1 MINFKKIF
9 FISITASLTLLTL
22 LALVLFFYTIF
33 FFEKPIVQKQTT
45 ESEEVINVEK
55 PVENVEEPI
64 EKVKKPVEKIETTK
78 KITKDNTK
86 QVKSTTS
93 KSKTAIKD
101 ALYASIGNKA
111 ITKLDIVNEM
121 KIILILT
128 NQSFSENTKD
138 HIQAAATQSIIKRII
153 KTIEIEKYK
162 SLSFNPTDLQNEL
175 EKWAQNINMDLDTF
189 KNTFVVNK
197 INFSDISSRVKTE
210 LLWNSL
216 IFELYKNRLIVN
228 EDEINDQL
236 KTIQNKKEV
245 KEYLISEIIIKPT
258 AENKLETAVKEIKNK
273 IKTEG
278 FEKVAMNQ
286 SISETAFKGGDLGW
300 VNENAI
306 AKKFK
311 SQIINTA
318 IGSISQPI
326 ILPQGILFFKIRNKR
341 KMKKNI
347 NFDNLKKQLVNAE
360 KTKILNMYSL
370 SYYDS
375 LNRSITIKYY

>member
-9 FISITASLTLLTL
+9 FISITASLTLLAL

-45 ESEEVINVEK
+45 ESEEVIK
-55 PVENVEEPI
+55 VEEPVEKV
-64 EKVKKPVEKIETTK
+64 EKVKKPTEKIETTK

-86 QVKSTTS
+86 QVKSSTS
-93 KSKTAIKD
+93 KNKTAIKD
-101 ALYASIGNKA
+101 ALYATIDNVA
-111 ITKLDIVNEM
+111 ITKSDIVNEM

-128 NQSFSENTKD
+128 NKSFSENTKD
-138 HIQAAATQSIIKRII
+138 HIQAAATQSIIKRTI
-153 KTIEIEKYK
+153 KTIEIKKYK
-162 SLSFNPTDLQNEL
+162 SLNFNSTDLQNEL
-175 EKWAQNINMDLDTF
+175 EMWAQNINMDLDTF

-197 INFSDISSRVKTE
+197 INFSDISSRVKTA

-216 IFELYKNRLIVN
+216 IFELYKKRLIVN

-236 KTIQNKKEV
+236 KAIQSKKGI
-245 KEYLISEIIIKPT
+245 KEYLISEIIIKPAT
-258 AENKLETAVKEIKNK
+258 ENKLETIIKEIKNK

-278 FEKVAMNQ
+278 FEKVAMNL

-318 IGSISQPI
+318 VGSISQPI
-326 ILPQGILFFKIRNKR
+326 ILPEGILLFKIKDKR
-341 KMKKNI
+341 EIKKNI
-347 NFDNLKKQLVNAE
+347 NLNDLRNQLINAE

-370 SYYDS
+370 SHYDS
-375 LNRSITIKYY
+375 LKRSITIKYY

>member
-9 FISITASLTLLTL
+9 FISITASLTLLAL

-45 ESEEVINVEK
+45 ESEEVIK
-55 PVENVEEPI
+55 VEEPVEKV
-64 EKVKKPVEKIETTK
+64 EKVKKPTEKIETTK

-86 QVKSTTS
+86 QVKSSTS
-93 KSKTAIKD
+93 KNKTAIKD
-101 ALYASIGNKA
+101 ALYATIDNVA
-111 ITKLDIVNEM
+111 ITKSDIVNEM

-128 NQSFSENTKD
+128 NQSFSGNTKD
-138 HIQAAATQSIIKRII
+138 HIQAAATQSIIKRTI
-153 KTIEIEKYK
+153 KTIEIKKYK
-162 SLSFNPTDLQNEL
+162 SLNFNSTDLQNEL

-236 KTIQNKKEV
+236 KAIQNKKEI
-245 KEYLISEIIIKPT
+245 KEYLISEIIIKPAT
-258 AENKLETAVKEIKNK
+258 ENKLETIIKEIKNK

-278 FEKVAMNQ
+278 FEKVAMNL

-318 IGSISQPI
+318 VGSISQPI
-326 ILPQGILFFKIRNKR
+326 ILPEGILLFKIKDKR
-341 KMKKNI
+341 EIKKNI
-347 NFDNLKKQLVNAE
+347 NLNDLRNQLINAE

-370 SYYDS
+370 SHYDS
-375 LNRSITIKYY
+375 LKRSITIKYY

>member
-9 FISITASLTLLTL
+9 FISIAASLTLLTL

-45 ESEEVINVEK
+45 ESEEVIK
-55 PVENVEEPI
+55 VEEPI
-64 EKVKKPVEKIETTK
+64 EKVEEPVEKIETTK

-128 NQSFSENTKD
+128 NQSFSGNTKD
-138 HIQAAATQSIIKRII
+138 HIQAAATQSIIKRTI

-162 SLSFNPTDLQNEL
+162 SLRFNPTDLQNEL

-216 IFELYKNRLIVN
+216 IFELYKNRLMVN

-236 KTIQNKKEV
+236 KAIQNKKEV
-245 KEYLISEIIIKPT
+245 KEYLISEIIIKP
-258 AENKLETAVKEIKNK
+258 AVENKLEAAVKEIKNK

-306 AKKFK
+306 AIKFK

-326 ILPQGILFFKIRNKR
+326 ILPQGILFFKIRDKR

-360 KTKILNMYSL
+360 RTKILNMYSL
-370 SYYDS
+370 SHYDS

>member
-9 FISITASLTLLTL
+9 FISIAASLTLLTL

-45 ESEEVINVEK
+45 ESKKVIKIEEPVEK
-55 PVENVEEPI
+55 VEEPV
-64 EKVKKPVEKIETTK
+64 EKVETTK

-128 NQSFSENTKD
+128 NQSFSGNTKD
-138 HIQAAATQSIIKRII
+138 HIQAAATQSIIKRTI

-197 INFSDISSRVKTE
+197 INFSDISSRVKTA

-216 IFELYKNRLIVN
+216 IFELYKKRLIVN

-236 KTIQNKKEV
+236 KAIQSKKGI
-245 KEYLISEIIIKPT
+245 KEYLISEIIIKPAT
-258 AENKLETAVKEIKNK
+258 ENKLETIIKEIKNK

-278 FEKVAMNQ
+278 FEKVAMSL

-318 IGSISQPI
+318 VGSISQPI
-326 ILPQGILFFKIRNKR
+326 ILPEGILLFKIKDKR
-341 KMKKNI
+341 EIKKNI
-347 NFDNLKKQLVNAE
+347 NLNDLRNQLINAE

-370 SYYDS
+370 SHYDS
-375 LNRSITIKYY
+375 LKRSITIKYY

>member
-45 ESEEVINVEK
+45 ESEEVIK
-55 PVENVEEPI
+55 VEEPI
-64 EKVKKPVEKIETTK
+64 EKVEEPVEKIETTK

-236 KTIQNKKEV
+236 KTIQNKKGV

-360 KTKILNMYSL
+360 RTKILNMYSL
-370 SYYDS
+370 SHYDS

>member
-1 MINFKKIF
+1 
-9 FISITASLTLLTL
+9 
-22 LALVLFFYTIF
+22 
-33 FFEKPIVQKQTT
+33 
-45 ESEEVINVEK
+45 
-55 PVENVEEPI
+55 
-64 EKVKKPVEKIETTK
+64 
-78 KITKDNTK
+78 
-86 QVKSTTS
+86 
-93 KSKTAIKD
+93 
-101 ALYASIGNKA
+101 
-111 ITKLDIVNEM
+111 
-121 KIILILT
+121 
-128 NQSFSENTKD
+128 
-138 HIQAAATQSIIKRII
+138 
-153 KTIEIEKYK
+153 
-162 SLSFNPTDLQNEL
+162 
-175 EKWAQNINMDLDTF
+175 MDLDTF

-258 AENKLETAVKEIKNK
+258 AENKLEAAVKEIKNK

-326 ILPQGILFFKIRNKR
+326 ICPTRLFYFLKLR
-341 KMKKNI
+341 K
-347 NFDNLKKQLVNAE
+347 
-360 KTKILNMYSL
+360 
-370 SYYDS
+370 
-375 LNRSITIKYY
+375 

>member
-1 MINFKKIF
+1 V
-9 FISITASLTLLTL
+9 
-22 LALVLFFYTIF
+22 LVLFFYTIF

-45 ESEEVINVEK
+45 ESKEEK
-55 PVENVEEPI
+55 KVEE
-64 EKVKKPVEKIETTK
+64 PVEKIKKTK

-86 QVKSTTS
+86 KVKSTTS

-101 ALYASIGNKA
+101 ALYATIGNKA
-111 ITKLDIVNEM
+111 ITKLDIVNEI
-121 KIILILT
+121 KIILILS
-128 NQSFSENTKD
+128 NKSFTENTKD
-138 HIQAAATQSIIKRII
+138 QIQAAATQSIIKKAI

-162 SLSFNPTDLQNEL
+162 SLSFNHADLQNEL
-175 EKWAQNINMDLDTF
+175 ERWAQNINMDLDTF
-189 KNTFVVNK
+189 KNTFVANK
-197 INFSDISSRVKTE
+197 INFSDVSSRIKTE

-216 IFELYKNRLIVN
+216 IFELYKKRLIVN

-236 KTIQNKKEV
+236 EAIQNKKEV
-245 KEYLISEIIIKPT
+245 KEYLISEIVIKPT
-258 AENKLETAVKEIKNK
+258 AENKLETIVKEIKNK

-278 FEKVAMNQ
+278 FEKVAMTL

-318 IGSISQPI
+318 VGSVSQPI
-326 ILPQGILFFKIRNKR
+326 ILPEGILFFKIREKR
-341 KMKKNI
+341 KIKKNI
-347 NFDNLKKQLVNAE
+347 NLDDLRRQLINAE

-370 SYYDS
+370 SHYDN
-375 LNRSITIKYY
+375 LKRSIAIKYY

>member
-1 MINFKKIF
+1 MINFKKILF
-9 FISITASLTLLTL
+9 FIITTSLTLLTL
-22 LALVLFFYTIF
+22 LVLVLFFYTIF

-45 ESEEVINVEK
+45 ESKEEK
-55 PVENVEEPI
+55 KVEEPV
-64 EKVKKPVEKIETTK
+64 EKVEEPVEKIKKTK

-86 QVKSTTS
+86 KVKSTTS

-101 ALYASIGNKA
+101 ALYATIGNKA
-111 ITKLDIVNEM
+111 ITKLDIVNEI
-121 KIILILT
+121 KIILILS
-128 NQSFSENTKD
+128 NKSFTENTKD
-138 HIQAAATQSIIKRII
+138 QIQAAATQSIIKKAI

-162 SLSFNPTDLQNEL
+162 SLSFNHADLQNEL
-175 EKWAQNINMDLDTF
+175 ERWAQNINMDLDTF
-189 KNTFVVNK
+189 KNTFVANK
-197 INFSDISSRVKTE
+197 INFSDVSSRIKTE

-216 IFELYKNRLIVN
+216 IFELYKKRLIVN

-236 KTIQNKKEV
+236 EAIQNKKEV
-245 KEYLISEIIIKPT
+245 KEYLISEIVIKPT
-258 AENKLETAVKEIKNK
+258 AENKLETIVKEIKNK

-278 FEKVAMNQ
+278 FEKVAMTL

-318 IGSISQPI
+318 VGSVSQPI
-326 ILPQGILFFKIRNKR
+326 ILPEGILFFKIREKR
-341 KMKKNI
+341 KIKKNI
-347 NFDNLKKQLVNAE
+347 NLDDLRRQLINAE

-370 SYYDS
+370 SHYDN
-375 LNRSITIKYY
+375 LKRSIAIKYY

>member
-9 FISITASLTLLTL
+9 FISITASLTLLAL

-45 ESEEVINVEK
+45 ESEEVIK
-55 PVENVEEPI
+55 VEEPVEKV
-64 EKVKKPVEKIETTK
+64 EKVKKPTEKIETTK

-86 QVKSTTS
+86 QVKSSTS
-93 KSKTAIKD
+93 KNKTAIKD
-101 ALYASIGNKA
+101 ALYATIDNVA
-111 ITKLDIVNEM
+111 ITKSDIVNEM

-128 NQSFSENTKD
+128 NKSFSENTKD
-138 HIQAAATQSIIKRII
+138 HIQAAATQSIIKRTI
-153 KTIEIEKYK
+153 KTIEIKKYK
-162 SLSFNPTDLQNEL
+162 SLNFNSTDLQNEL

-197 INFSDISSRVKTE
+197 INFSDISSRVKTA

-216 IFELYKNRLIVN
+216 IFELYKKRLIVN

-236 KTIQNKKEV
+236 KAIQNKKGI
-245 KEYLISEIIIKPT
+245 KEYLISEIIIKPAT
-258 AENKLETAVKEIKNK
+258 ENKLETIIKEIKNK

-278 FEKVAMNQ
+278 FEKVAMNL

-318 IGSISQPI
+318 VGSISQPI
-326 ILPQGILFFKIRNKR
+326 ILPEGILLFKIKDKR
-341 KMKKNI
+341 EIKKNI
-347 NFDNLKKQLVNAE
+347 NLNDLRNQLINAE

-370 SYYDS
+370 SHYDS
-375 LNRSITIKYY
+375 LKRSITIKYY

>member
-9 FISITASLTLLTL
+9 FISIAASLTLLTL

-45 ESEEVINVEK
+45 ESEEVIK
-55 PVENVEEPI
+55 VEEPI
-64 EKVKKPVEKIETTK
+64 EKVEEPVEKIETTK

-128 NQSFSENTKD
+128 NQSFSGNTKD
-138 HIQAAATQSIIKRII
+138 HIQAAATQSIIKRTI

-216 IFELYKNRLIVN
+216 IFELYKNRLMVN

-236 KTIQNKKEV
+236 KAIQNKKEV
-245 KEYLISEIIIKPT
+245 KEYLISEIIIKP
-258 AENKLETAVKEIKNK
+258 AVENKLEAAVKEIKNK

-306 AKKFK
+306 AIKFK

-326 ILPQGILFFKIRNKR
+326 ILPQGILFFKIRDKR

-360 KTKILNMYSL
+360 RTKILNMYSL
-370 SYYDS
+370 SHYDS

>member
-1 MINFKKIF
+1 VINFKKIF
-9 FISITASLTLLTL
+9 FISIAASLTLLTL

-45 ESEEVINVEK
+45 ESEEVIK
-55 PVENVEEPI
+55 VEEPI
-64 EKVKKPVEKIETTK
+64 EKVEEPVEKIETTK

-128 NQSFSENTKD
+128 NQSFSGNTKD
-138 HIQAAATQSIIKRII
+138 HIQAAATQSIIKRTI

-162 SLSFNPTDLQNEL
+162 SLRFNPTDLQNEL

-216 IFELYKNRLIVN
+216 IFELYKNRLMVN

-236 KTIQNKKEV
+236 KAIQNKKEV
-245 KEYLISEIIIKPT
+245 KEYLISEIIIKP
-258 AENKLETAVKEIKNK
+258 AVENKLEAAVKEIKNK

-306 AKKFK
+306 AIKFK

-326 ILPQGILFFKIRNKR
+326 ILPQGILFFKIRDKR

-360 KTKILNMYSL
+360 RTKILNMYSL
-370 SYYDS
+370 SHYDS

>member
-1 MINFKKIF
+1 VINFKKIF
-9 FISITASLTLLTL
+9 FISITTSLTLLTL

-45 ESEEVINVEK
+45 ESKEVIKVEK

-64 EKVKKPVEKIETTK
+64 EKVEEPVEKIETTK

-128 NQSFSENTKD
+128 NQSFSGNTKD
-138 HIQAAATQSIIKRII
+138 HIQAAATQSIIKRTI

-162 SLSFNPTDLQNEL
+162 SLRFNPTDLQNEL

-216 IFELYKNRLIVN
+216 IFELYKNRLMVN

-236 KTIQNKKEV
+236 KAIQNKKEV
-245 KEYLISEIIIKPT
+245 KEYLISEIIIKP
-258 AENKLETAVKEIKNK
+258 AVENKLEAAVKEIKNK

-306 AKKFK
+306 AIKFK

-326 ILPQGILFFKIRNKR
+326 ILPQGILFFKIRDKR

-360 KTKILNMYSL
+360 RTKILNMYSL
-370 SYYDS
+370 SHYDS

>member
-1 MINFKKIF
+1 VINFKKIF
-9 FISITASLTLLTL
+9 VIIITTSLTLLAL

-33 FFEKPIVQKQTT
+33 FFEKAIVQKQTT
-45 ESEEVINVEK
+45 ESKKVIKIEE
-55 PVENVEEPI
+55 
-64 EKVKKPVEKIETTK
+64 PVEKVETTK
-78 KITKDNTK
+78 KITKENTK

-93 KSKTAIKD
+93 KNKTTIKD
-101 ALYASIGNKA
+101 ALYATIGSKA
-111 ITKLDIVNEM
+111 ITKLDIVNEI
-121 KIILILT
+121 KIILILS
-128 NQSFSENTKD
+128 NQSFTESTKD
-138 HIQAAATQSIIKRII
+138 QIQAVATQSIIKRAI

-162 SLSFNPTDLQNEL
+162 SLSFNPADLQNEL
-175 EKWAQNINMDLDTF
+175 EKWAQNLNMDLDIL
-189 KNTFVVNK
+189 KNTFVANK
-197 INFSDISSRVKTE
+197 INFSDITSRVKTE

-216 IFELYKNRLIVN
+216 IFKLYKNRLKIN
-228 EDEINDQL
+228 EDELNDQL
-236 KTIQNKKEV
+236 KAIQNKKEV
-245 KEYLISEIIIKPT
+245 NEYLISEIIIKPT

-318 IGSISQPI
+318 IGNISQPI
-326 ILPQGILFFKIRNKR
+326 ILHQGILFFKIRDKR
-341 KMKKNI
+341 KIKKNI
-347 NFDNLKKQLVNAE
+347 NFDNLKRQLINAE

-370 SYYDS
+370 SHYDN
-375 LNRSITIKYY
+375 LKKSISIKYY

>member
-236 KTIQNKKEV
+236 KAIQNKKGV

-258 AENKLETAVKEIKNK
+258 AENKLEAAVKEIKNK

-360 KTKILNMYSL
+360 RTKILNMYSL
-370 SYYDS
+370 SHYDS

>member
-1 MINFKKIF
+1 
-9 FISITASLTLLTL
+9 
-22 LALVLFFYTIF
+22 
-33 FFEKPIVQKQTT
+33 
-45 ESEEVINVEK
+45 
-55 PVENVEEPI
+55 
-64 EKVKKPVEKIETTK
+64 
-78 KITKDNTK
+78 
-86 QVKSTTS
+86 
-93 KSKTAIKD
+93 
-101 ALYASIGNKA
+101 
-111 ITKLDIVNEM
+111 
-121 KIILILT
+121 
-128 NQSFSENTKD
+128 
-138 HIQAAATQSIIKRII
+138 
-153 KTIEIEKYK
+153 
-162 SLSFNPTDLQNEL
+162 
-175 EKWAQNINMDLDTF
+175 MDLDTF

-197 INFSDISSRVKTE
+197 INFSDISSRMKTE

-216 IFELYKNRLIVN
+216 IFELYKNRLMVN

-236 KTIQNKKEV
+236 KAIQNKKEV

-258 AENKLETAVKEIKNK
+258 AENKLEAAVKEIKNK

-306 AKKFK
+306 AIKFK

-326 ILPQGILFFKIRNKR
+326 ILPQGILFFKIRDKR

-360 KTKILNMYSL
+360 RTKILNMYSL
-370 SYYDS
+370 SHYDS

>member
-1 MINFKKIF
+1 VINFKKIF

-326 ILPQGILFFKIRNKR
+326 ILPQGILFFKIRDKR

-347 NFDNLKKQLVNAE
+347 NFNNLKKQLVNAE

>member
-45 ESEEVINVEK
+45 ESEEVIK
-55 PVENVEEPI
+55 VEEPI
-64 EKVKKPVEKIETTK
+64 EKVEEPVEKIETTK

-138 HIQAAATQSIIKRII
+138 HIQAAATKSIIKRII

-370 SYYDS
+370 SHYDS

>member
-1 MINFKKIF
+1 VINFKKIF

-45 ESEEVINVEK
+45 ESEKVK
-55 PVENVEEPI
+55 KVEEPV
-64 EKVKKPVEKIETTK
+64 EKVEKVEEPVEKVETTK

-86 QVKSTTS
+86 QVKSTAS
-93 KSKTAIKD
+93 KSKTTIKD

-111 ITKLDIVNEM
+111 ITKLDIVNEI

-138 HIQAAATQSIIKRII
+138 HIQVAATQSIIKRTI

-175 EKWAQNINMDLDTF
+175 EKWAQNINMDLDMF

-197 INFSDISSRVKTE
+197 INFSDISSRVRTE

-216 IFELYKNRLIVN
+216 IFELYKSRLIVN

-236 KTIQNKKEV
+236 KAIQNKKEV

-258 AENKLETAVKEIKNK
+258 AGNKLESSVKEIKNK

-326 ILPQGILFFKIRNKR
+326 ILPQGILFFKIRDKR
-341 KMKKNI
+341 NMKKNI
-347 NFDNLKKQLVNAE
+347 NFDNLKRQLINAE

-370 SYYDS
+370 SHYDS
-375 LNRSITIKYY
+375 LKRSITIKYF

>member
-9 FISITASLTLLTL
+9 FISIAASLTLLTL

-45 ESEEVINVEK
+45 ESEEVIK
-55 PVENVEEPI
+55 VEEPI
-64 EKVKKPVEKIETTK
+64 EKVEEPVEKIETTK

-121 KIILILT
+121 KIIFILT
-128 NQSFSENTKD
+128 NQSFSKNTKD
-138 HIQAAATQSIIKRII
+138 YIQAAATKSIIKRTI

-216 IFELYKNRLIVN
+216 IFELYKNRLMVN

-236 KTIQNKKEV
+236 KAIQNKKEV
-245 KEYLISEIIIKPT
+245 KEYLISEIIIKP
-258 AENKLETAVKEIKNK
+258 AVENKLEAAVKEIKNK

-306 AKKFK
+306 AIKFK

-326 ILPQGILFFKIRNKR
+326 ILPQGILFFKIRDKR
-341 KMKKNI
+341 KMKK
-347 NFDNLKKQLVNAE
+347 
-360 KTKILNMYSL
+360 
-370 SYYDS
+370 
-375 LNRSITIKYY
+375 KYKL

>member
-1 MINFKKIF
+1 VINFKKIF

-45 ESEEVINVEK
+45 ESEEVIK
-55 PVENVEEPI
+55 VEEPI
-64 EKVKKPVEKIETTK
+64 EKVEEPVEKIETTK

-138 HIQAAATQSIIKRII
+138 HIQAAATKSIIKRII

-370 SYYDS
+370 SHYDS

>member
-1 MINFKKIF
+1 VINFKKIF
-9 FISITASLTLLTL
+9 VIIITTSLTLLAL

-33 FFEKPIVQKQTT
+33 FFEKAIVQKQTT
-45 ESEEVINVEK
+45 ESKKVIKIEEPVEK
-55 PVENVEEPI
+55 VEEPV
-64 EKVKKPVEKIETTK
+64 EKVETTK
-78 KITKDNTK
+78 KITKENTK

-93 KSKTAIKD
+93 KNKTTIKD
-101 ALYASIGNKA
+101 ALYATIGSKA
-111 ITKLDIVNEM
+111 ITKLDIVNEI
-121 KIILILT
+121 KIILILS
-128 NQSFSENTKD
+128 NQSFTESTKD
-138 HIQAAATQSIIKRII
+138 QIQAVATQSIIKRAI

-162 SLSFNPTDLQNEL
+162 SLSFNPADLQNEL
-175 EKWAQNINMDLDTF
+175 EKWAQNLNMDLDIL
-189 KNTFVVNK
+189 KNTFVANK
-197 INFSDISSRVKTE
+197 INFSDITSRVKTE

-216 IFELYKNRLIVN
+216 IFKLYKNRLKIN
-228 EDEINDQL
+228 EDELNDQL
-236 KTIQNKKEV
+236 KAIQNKKEV
-245 KEYLISEIIIKPT
+245 NEYLISEIIIKPT

-318 IGSISQPI
+318 IGNISQPI
-326 ILPQGILFFKIRNKR
+326 ILHQGILFFKIRDKR
-341 KMKKNI
+341 KIKKNI
-347 NFDNLKKQLVNAE
+347 NFDNLKRQLINAE

-370 SYYDS
+370 SHYDN
-375 LNRSITIKYY
+375 LKKSISIKYY

>member
-1 MINFKKIF
+1 M
-9 FISITASLTLLTL
+9 
-22 LALVLFFYTIF
+22 
-33 FFEKPIVQKQTT
+33 
-45 ESEEVINVEK
+45 
-55 PVENVEEPI
+55 
-64 EKVKKPVEKIETTK
+64 
-78 KITKDNTK
+78 
-86 QVKSTTS
+86 
-93 KSKTAIKD
+93 
-101 ALYASIGNKA
+101 YASIGNKA

-138 HIQAAATQSIIKRII
+138 HIQAAATKSIIKRTI

-326 ILPQGILFFKIRNKR
+326 ILPQGILFFKIRDKR

-360 KTKILNMYSL
+360 KTKILNMHSL
-370 SYYDS
+370 SHYDS
-375 LNRSITIKYY
+375 LNKSITIKYY

>member
-9 FISITASLTLLTL
+9 VIIITTSLTLLAL

-33 FFEKPIVQKQTT
+33 FFEKAIVQKQTT
-45 ESEEVINVEK
+45 ESKKVIKIEEPVEK
-55 PVENVEEPI
+55 VEEPV
-64 EKVKKPVEKIETTK
+64 EKVETTK
-78 KITKDNTK
+78 KITKENTK

-93 KSKTAIKD
+93 KNKTTIKD
-101 ALYASIGNKA
+101 ALYATIGSKA
-111 ITKLDIVNEM
+111 ITKLDIVNEI
-121 KIILILT
+121 KIILILS
-128 NQSFSENTKD
+128 NQSFTESTKD
-138 HIQAAATQSIIKRII
+138 QIQAVATQSIIKRAI

-162 SLSFNPTDLQNEL
+162 SLSFNPADLQNEL
-175 EKWAQNINMDLDTF
+175 EKWAQNLNMDLDIL
-189 KNTFVVNK
+189 KNTFVANK
-197 INFSDISSRVKTE
+197 INFSDITSRVKTE

-216 IFELYKNRLIVN
+216 IFKLYKNRLKIN
-228 EDEINDQL
+228 EDELNDQL
-236 KTIQNKKEV
+236 KAIQNKKEV
-245 KEYLISEIIIKPT
+245 NEYLISEIIIKPT

-318 IGSISQPI
+318 IGNISQPI
-326 ILPQGILFFKIRNKR
+326 ILHQGILFFKIRDKR
-341 KMKKNI
+341 KIKKNI
-347 NFDNLKKQLVNAE
+347 NFDNLKRQLINAE

-370 SYYDS
+370 SHYDN
-375 LNRSITIKYY
+375 LKKSISIKYY

>member
-326 ILPQGILFFKIRNKR
+326 ILPQGILFFKIRDKR

-360 KTKILNMYSL
+360 RTKILNMYSL
-370 SYYDS
+370 SHYDS

>member
-45 ESEEVINVEK
+45 ESEEVIK
-55 PVENVEEPI
+55 VEEPI
-64 EKVKKPVEKIETTK
+64 EKVEEPVEKIETTK

-138 HIQAAATQSIIKRII
+138 HIQAAATQSIIKRTI

-236 KTIQNKKEV
+236 KAIQNKKEV
-245 KEYLISEIIIKPT
+245 KEYLISEIIIKPA
-258 AENKLETAVKEIKNK
+258 AENKLEAAVKEIKNK

-326 ILPQGILFFKIRNKR
+326 ILPQGILFFKIRDKR

-360 KTKILNMYSL
+360 RTKILNMYSL
-370 SYYDS
+370 SHYDS

>member
-370 SYYDS
+370 SHYDI
-375 LNRSITIKYY
+375 LNKSITIKYY

>member
-1 MINFKKIF
+1 VINFKKIF

-360 KTKILNMYSL
+360 RTKILNMYSL
-370 SYYDS
+370 SHYDS

>member
-360 KTKILNMYSL
+360 RTKILNMYSL
-370 SYYDS
+370 SHYDS

>member
-1 MINFKKIF
+1 VINFKKIF
-9 FISITASLTLLTL
+9 FISIAASLTLLTL

-45 ESEEVINVEK
+45 ESEEVIK
-55 PVENVEEPI
+55 VEEPI
-64 EKVKKPVEKIETTK
+64 EKVEEPVEKIETTK

-128 NQSFSENTKD
+128 NQSFSGNTKD
-138 HIQAAATQSIIKRII
+138 HIQAAATQSIIKRTI

-216 IFELYKNRLIVN
+216 IFELYKNRLMVN

-236 KTIQNKKEV
+236 KAIQNKKEV
-245 KEYLISEIIIKPT
+245 KEYLISEIIIKP
-258 AENKLETAVKEIKNK
+258 AVENKLEAAVKEIKNK

-326 ILPQGILFFKIRNKR
+326 ILPQGILFFKIRDKR

-360 KTKILNMYSL
+360 RTKILNMYSL
-370 SYYDS
+370 SHYDS

>member
-1 MINFKKIF
+1 M
-9 FISITASLTLLTL
+9 
-22 LALVLFFYTIF
+22 
-33 FFEKPIVQKQTT
+33 
-45 ESEEVINVEK
+45 
-55 PVENVEEPI
+55 
-64 EKVKKPVEKIETTK
+64 
-78 KITKDNTK
+78 
-86 QVKSTTS
+86 
-93 KSKTAIKD
+93 
-101 ALYASIGNKA
+101 YASIGNKA

-360 KTKILNMYSL
+360 RTKILNMYSL
-370 SYYDS
+370 SHYDS

>member
-236 KTIQNKKEV
+236 KAIQNKKGV

-360 KTKILNMYSL
+360 KTKILNMHSL
-370 SYYDS
+370 SHYDI